1 MTDKPTPKEIDDLV
15 YELRQAGKD
24 DTYSL
29 VCAVLAKWGQPVVA
43 GDVDRADAVNLA
55 RNALTQYDCAITK
68 KGVRVLAEAVLS
80 MDSALTTPQPTQ
92 AQAGAV
98 PLDEAR
104 HLFDAGW
111 KAAALFCDR
120 EDVVADGIIGFGACP
135 QFEAAFSAAQP
146 VAREPMTNAH
156 IRAMLNKH
164 PPEDVCDW
172 SYRMGIDDAELHHGI
187 KGGQHD
193 AG

>member
-80 MDSALTTPQPTQ
+80 MDSALTTPEPTH

-98 PLDEAR
+98 PLTCEWTHNEDYGFWETACGEAWR
-104 HLFDAGW
+104 FDDGGPGENNMH
-111 KAAALFCDR
+111 FCHSCGNSLR
-120 EDVVADGIIGFGACP
+120 
-135 QFEAAFSAAQP
+135 
-146 VAREPMTNAH
+146 
-156 IRAMLNKH
+156 
-164 PPEDVCDW
+164 
-172 SYRMGIDDAELHHGI
+172 I
-187 KGGQHD
+187 KGGQH
-193 AG
+193 GTE